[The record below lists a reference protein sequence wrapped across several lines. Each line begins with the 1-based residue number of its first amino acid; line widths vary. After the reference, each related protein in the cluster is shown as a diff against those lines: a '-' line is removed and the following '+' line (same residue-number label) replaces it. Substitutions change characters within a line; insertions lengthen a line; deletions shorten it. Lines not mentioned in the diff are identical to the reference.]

1 MRRVRGFYETFSIS
15 GDRIHL
21 HCDPASSTVWL
32 KVADLAAVLFD
43 GNRCHEVTDTICPL
57 GSHTLEQIATP
68 PPPPPPMRVRIHMH
82 IRTYVYVHPQ

>member
-1 MRRVRGFYETFSIS
+1 MRRVRGFYETFSIP

-21 HCDPASSTVWL
+21 H
-32 KVADLAAVLFD
+32 
-43 GNRCHEVTDTICPL
+43 CHEVTDTICPL